1 MTYAIKYYS
10 WPFRSTSFKTT
21 KITQIMSPAC
31 DLVFNTPA
39 SRELEQPI
47 EKVKY
52 PFKVVCNSNTR
63 TNIYYGNTTYFR
75 IGDHKA
81 IKRIMS
87 QIEVNVVHLT

>member
-1 MTYAIKYYS
+1 
-10 WPFRSTSFKTT
+10 
-21 KITQIMSPAC
+21 MSPAC

-47 EKVKY
+47 EKVNY

-75 IGDHKA
+75 IRDHKA
-81 IKRIMS
+81 IKRIII